1 MENNKRTEQRN
12 MIKRDKQSFQERL
25 DKMTGEVLQDYI
37 KRNIKDKMDYYSK
50 TKRR

>member
-1 MENNKRTEQRN
+1 
-12 MIKRDKQSFQERL
+12 MIKKNKSFQEWL

-50 TKRR
+50 TKKGGQDGRD